1 MDKELTLNL
10 RIDPSP
16 ECLKRL
22 CDALTA
28 AVKPDGGYKAA
39 TSDDSAIGDGGDQ
52 MVQVE
57 WWIPQHGCD
66 SLENTL
72 DAIKGRLL
80 IAVRDWWETA
90 LARGGWPEVEE
101 LVAVLEADA
110 ECVAAEQPD
119 LMQLSDK
126 QLRRIAELLKG
137 TRALPAPGFQIGPQ
151 ECIPD
156 FRPAREVQGVLADR
170 YEFSVLDSDDCE
182 QAGGSAPTLDGAI
195 QEGRNYLRQ
204 CNQDGPHK
212 LELRRVLV
220 LDHSEATNDH
230 A

>member
-28 AVKPDGGYKAA
+28 AVKPDGGFRAA
-39 TSDDSAIGDGGDQ
+39 TLDDPVIGDGGDQ
-52 MVQVE
+52 IVQVE

-80 IAVRDWWETA
+80 IAVRNWWETA
-90 LARGGWPEVEE
+90 LAPAVPLAQGEVAE
-101 LVAVLEADA
+101 LVAALEADA
-110 ECVAAEQPD
+110 ECAEVEHYDLCNMTAAQ
-119 LMQLSDK
+119 M
-126 QLRRIAELLKG
+126 RRIAELLKG
-137 TRALPAPGFQIGPQ
+137 TRALPAPGFQIRPQ
-151 ECIPD
+151 EYIP
-156 FRPAREVQGVLADR
+156 
-170 YEFSVLDSDDCE
+170 
-182 QAGGSAPTLDGAI
+182 
-195 QEGRNYLRQ
+195 
-204 CNQDGPHK
+204 
-212 LELRRVLV
+212 
-220 LDHSEATNDH
+220 H

>member
-22 CDALTA
+22 CDGLTA
-28 AVKPDGGYKAA
+28 AVKPDGGYRAA
-39 TSDDSAIGDGGDQ
+39 TSEDPVIGDCGDQ

-57 WWIPQHGCD
+57 WWIPQQGCD

-90 LARGGWPEVEE
+90 LAPAVPLARGEVAE
-101 LVAVLEADA
+101 LVAALEADA
-110 ECVAAEQPD
+110 ECVAAEHYD
-119 LMQLSDK
+119 LCNMTAAQM
-126 QLRRIAELLKG
+126 RRIAELLKG
-137 TRALPAPGFQIGPQ
+137 IPAPLAPGFQIGPQ
-151 ECIPD
+151 EYIP
-156 FRPAREVQGVLADR
+156 
-170 YEFSVLDSDDCE
+170 
-182 QAGGSAPTLDGAI
+182 
-195 QEGRNYLRQ
+195 
-204 CNQDGPHK
+204 
-212 LELRRVLV
+212 
-220 LDHSEATNDH
+220 H